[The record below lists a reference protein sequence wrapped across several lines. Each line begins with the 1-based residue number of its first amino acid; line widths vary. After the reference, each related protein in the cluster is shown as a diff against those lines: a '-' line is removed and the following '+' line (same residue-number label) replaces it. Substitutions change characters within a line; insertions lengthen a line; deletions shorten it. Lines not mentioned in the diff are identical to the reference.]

1 MALLVLGFILI
12 IIFIDTSY
20 LVIWIGTVYVSIFS
34 SLIPGLVM
42 SWVDKYIGVVGWA
55 AVAIAVG
62 PFLGMIIGPLI
73 LGNLMEDVSYI
84 YFLFINTGTAVL
96 ALVLLVPMQ
105 WLGMKFIQPS
115 QHSLNEN
122 P

>member
-20 LVIWIGTVYVSIFS
+20 LVIWVGTVYVSIFS
-34 SLIPGLVM
+34 SLINGLVM
-42 SWVDKYIGVVGWA
+42 SWVDRYVGVVGWA

-62 PFLGMIIGPLI
+62 PLLGMIIGTLI